1 MGAAVVLQVSR
12 GSRVVGWAE
21 NRVLRRAVFAVAFI
35 VCAALLIAGLE
46 PVEAWAAPRGAESPS
61 APVAGPTDSKD
72 PVDFPSAAIRARA
85 TGQRVEVTAERSES
99 STTWVNP
106 DGSVTTEQFAAPVRF
121 KNDKGEWASFNTDL
135 VEKADG
141 SLAPASVPE
150 GVVLAGEVNGTDAQP
165 AEVASLSGGAADSQ
179 IAVTWPDTLG
189 APRVEGSTATYAKAW
204 PGIDLRVTATRDG
217 FEQSFIIADRT
228 AAEAYAA
235 DQSGSAVTWD
245 VPLSIPDG
253 VTAREIQGERVEFV
267 DSAGNVVSRFEAPMA
282 WDAFVDAKSQEHT
295 QHAGVGVQLV
305 DQTSDGVTLRLSVD
319 RAWLLD
325 SARVFP
331 VTVDPV
337 YASASARPTFDAF
350 VQSNISSD
358 RSSEQ
363 ELKVG
368 TYDGRAK
375 ARSFLTFSTA
385 SFKGVKVQSASLK
398 VWESWSYSCTPKPLE
413 VWSTKSVASA
423 AMRWSSQPA
432 LASRVGSVNVAKGH
446 SSSCAAGWVSIPI
459 TSVVQSWSTSSAGSA
474 SLALKAAS
482 ETDVN
487 GWKRFASMESTTP
500 PSIVFTYDRKPNVAA
515 VPTVAGTATY
525 GADTYVASKRPVVST
540 TATDPDGNSMR
551 ANIEVHTSTAGTTDS
566 FVTKCATGLG
576 ASGST
581 LSCTLPADL
590 PDNKTLYVRAKVVDE
605 LSVWSASWS
614 GWKTIKTAQ
623 LKPAA
628 PTITC
633 QGYTNG
639 SWVQSPPSANVPC
652 TITVPSL
659 GGNNQAVQL
668 DYRVDGNTAA
678 TAVAVTAGKSAT
690 MSLPKSAGGHQ
701 IRARVYSASRMQ
713 SDAAVF
719 TIGWGGPALYS
730 PSRLEASN
738 GAFNVLA
745 KAPPRTANETT
756 VSARMQWRM
765 SGSDDPWTNAGAATP
780 VTAALG
786 KETVYSGT
794 FDAAA
799 ALAAANKTSR
809 GPVRMDFQVCFTYSG
824 VKSPMC
830 TGTVAPTVVVR
841 VPHAFGDGYP
851 TTDVETGQVA
861 LYTGEFQTSD
871 TDVTVPGY
879 GSDITLSRSHLSFTG
894 SGDVKAWPVDPVTGV
909 FGPGFTA
916 NLEGDDSAGLAG
928 VEVID
933 QRMSDG
939 SIALMGEDGDALV
952 FVNPSGKRET
962 VTGTLVP
969 GTTDT
974 ELSGV
979 TAKITGTA
987 AAPTLVVTESDG
999 TVTTFQPASGGAGKN
1014 LEFRPVSI
1022 AAVGDGSSTTF
1033 GYDAT
1038 TGVVTRIVAPLPDGL
1053 PADSCPPSGVLQP
1066 GCRALDLTYQTV
1078 TDPNGKSAQRLV
1090 KVSAVLF
1097 DPASKQMV
1105 TTPVTTYTYDSLTR
1119 LSSVTDVRSGL
1130 KTTYTWDGSS
1140 TRLKTITPSGLAGYT
1155 MNYAPNPDASIPTMV
1170 VKNVQREGQT
1180 AGAPAVQVAS
1190 IVYDIATSGDGLPD
1204 LSREGVKAWV
1214 KDTEGSPEF
1223 EAQVPVK
1230 GYAVFDSDHPVNAL
1244 VGKDVSAAD
1253 LQYASLSY
1261 INADAYTINTA
1272 TFGAGAWQMD
1282 ATWYDT
1288 KGNVV
1293 RTLDED
1299 AVNATLADPRMSQ
1312 AQVDDLSTQ
1321 TFYNSDTT
1329 DASGKTILPAGSRVE
1344 QTFGPARDVMLNNGS
1359 TARVRSHSRTI
1370 YDEGAPNSGLNAATG
1385 QPYSL
1390 ATTVVSDA
1398 VTTGSGPDSVSV
1410 VETVSTTKNG
1420 YNPIDGSAATST
1432 TSGWTLGTPTTVTDN
1447 AGRVTKQAFD
1457 ARGKVVTTIAPA
1469 SNGADA
1475 GTTRTIYYTA
1485 GANTA
1490 DASCGGSDQAKA
1502 WAGEVCRV
1510 FPAAAPSEGPS
1521 MPSTRITGYDYW
1533 LAPTTTV
1540 ETSGSATRTSSVTYD
1555 AAGRAIYTKTS
1566 TSGLA
1571 GSVPMDAIF
1580 TQYNPATGLVDAV
1593 GVANSAGT
1601 GIGGAKQTYTYDAWG
1616 KQLTST
1622 NQLGDVTTTTYD
1634 AKARVTSIN
1643 DGKGVTSFE
1652 YDGTDA
1658 NGKEERRG
1666 LVTKQTVTRGAGT
1679 PLEYRAAY
1687 DATGTLTTE
1696 TLPAGITARHLLDE
1710 AGEEIGLSYSGQL
1723 TDPDTGEV
1731 TSGEWI
1737 AWSQTNDVSG
1747 RVRTDTSTFASQ
1759 IATTAGVTPEAEVTQ
1774 AVDVNPLDFDHRYSY
1789 DKAGNL
1795 AKVEDLTKAP
1805 EGENTASP
1813 YVVRE
1818 YTFTAKGAR
1827 ASLKETIHADGTPT
1841 GTVTAGKTQSL
1852 TYDTADRSTGGYVYD
1867 LFGRQT
1873 KVPAAH
1879 TPNPGKGNISLA
1891 YFDSDLPHK
1900 ITQGDTTTTFDLDVL
1915 ARRLTQTTTT
1925 PSGVTTTTRHYAD
1938 DSDNPAWVDVKEP
1951 NGIVETTRFAGSI
1964 SGDLG
1969 ATIKTDGAAEL
1980 TLPNIRGDIVTT
1992 IPIAA
1997 ETASESPAETITG
2010 WAGFEE
2016 YGTPVDPEQA
2026 RSVAGPLGYGWLGA
2040 KERSTTDVTAGL
2052 TLMGV
2057 RLYNQT
2063 TGNFTSADPVPG
2075 GNATAYNYPT
2085 DPINQHDISGAC
2097 SGTSR
2102 VMCPTEGG
2110 FGQSYWGPTGIRG
2123 GRSGKSARVKSSS
2136 GRSKGGKSRSNGP
2149 KKTAYSRFSP
2159 NSRVRANKYFNIPA
2173 ANGVYTIH
2181 YKNGK
2186 IYVGRSVNMYRRIG
2200 THQRNGKLSKN
2211 GGVLEIEFKRVS
2223 GGYKRTRITE
2233 NGTYHHYKN
2242 RGYNMENKIRPC
2254 RYRNCR

>member
-1 MGAAVVLQVSR
+1 MLQVSR

-1359 TARVRSHSRTI
+1359 TARVRPHSRTI

>member
-1 MGAAVVLQVSR
+1 MVLQVSR

-1359 TARVRSHSRTI
+1359 TARVRPHSRTI

>member
-1 MGAAVVLQVSR
+1 
-12 GSRVVGWAE
+12 
-21 NRVLRRAVFAVAFI
+21 
-35 VCAALLIAGLE
+35 
-46 PVEAWAAPRGAESPS
+46 
-61 APVAGPTDSKD
+61 
-72 PVDFPSAAIRARA
+72 
-85 TGQRVEVTAERSES
+85 
-99 STTWVNP
+99 
-106 DGSVTTEQFAAPVRF
+106 
-121 KNDKGEWASFNTDL
+121 
-135 VEKADG
+135 
-141 SLAPASVPE
+141 
-150 GVVLAGEVNGTDAQP
+150 
-165 AEVASLSGGAADSQ
+165 
-179 IAVTWPDTLG
+179 
-189 APRVEGSTATYAKAW
+189 
-204 PGIDLRVTATRDG
+204 
-217 FEQSFIIADRT
+217 
-228 AAEAYAA
+228 
-235 DQSGSAVTWD
+235 
-245 VPLSIPDG
+245 
-253 VTAREIQGERVEFV
+253 
-267 DSAGNVVSRFEAPMA
+267 
-282 WDAFVDAKSQEHT
+282 
-295 QHAGVGVQLV
+295 
-305 DQTSDGVTLRLSVD
+305 
-319 RAWLLD
+319 
-325 SARVFP
+325 
-331 VTVDPV
+331 
-337 YASASARPTFDAF
+337 
-350 VQSNISSD
+350 
-358 RSSEQ
+358 
-363 ELKVG
+363 
-368 TYDGRAK
+368 
-375 ARSFLTFSTA
+375 
-385 SFKGVKVQSASLK
+385 
-398 VWESWSYSCTPKPLE
+398 
-413 VWSTKSVASA
+413 
-423 AMRWSSQPA
+423 
-432 LASRVGSVNVAKGH
+432 
-446 SSSCAAGWVSIPI
+446 
-459 TSVVQSWSTSSAGSA
+459 
-474 SLALKAAS
+474 
-482 ETDVN
+482 
-487 GWKRFASMESTTP
+487 
-500 PSIVFTYDRKPNVAA
+500 
-515 VPTVAGTATY
+515 
-525 GADTYVASKRPVVST
+525 
-540 TATDPDGNSMR
+540 
-551 ANIEVHTSTAGTTDS
+551 
-566 FVTKCATGLG
+566 
-576 ASGST
+576 
-581 LSCTLPADL
+581 
-590 PDNKTLYVRAKVVDE
+590 
-605 LSVWSASWS
+605 
-614 GWKTIKTAQ
+614 
-623 LKPAA
+623 
-628 PTITC
+628 
-633 QGYTNG
+633 
-639 SWVQSPPSANVPC
+639 
-652 TITVPSL
+652 
-659 GGNNQAVQL
+659 
-668 DYRVDGNTAA
+668 
-678 TAVAVTAGKSAT
+678 
-690 MSLPKSAGGHQ
+690 
-701 IRARVYSASRMQ
+701 MQ

-799 ALAAANKTSR
+799 ALAAANRTSR

-1299 AVNATLADPRMSQ
+1299 AVNATLADPSMSQ

-1359 TARVRSHSRTI
+1359 TARVRPHSRTI

-2149 KKTAYSRFSP
+2149 KKTAYSSFSP

>member
-1 MGAAVVLQVSR
+1 MGAAVALQVSR

-99 STTWVNP
+99 SSTWVNP

-150 GVVLAGEVNGTDAQP
+150 GVVLAGEVKGTDAQP

-217 FEQSFIIADRT
+217 FEQSFVIADRT

-245 VPLSIPDG
+245 VPLSIPES
-253 VTAREIQGERVEFV
+253 VTAREIAGERVEFV
-267 DSAGNVVSRFEAPMA
+267 DAAGNVVSRFEAPMA

-295 QHAGVGVQLV
+295 QHTGVGVQLV
-305 DQTSDGVTLRLSVD
+305 GQSEHSVTLRLSVD

-325 SARVFP
+325 GARVFP

-363 ELKVG
+363 ELKAG
-368 TYDGRAK
+368 TYDGKVK

-385 SFKGVKVQSASLK
+385 PFKGVKVQSASLK
-398 VWESWSYSCTPKPLE
+398 VYESWSYSCTAKPLE
-413 VWSTKSVASA
+413 VWSTKSVASSSI
-423 AMRWSSQPA
+423 RWGSQPG
-432 LASRVGSVNVAKGH
+432 LVTRYGSVNVAKGAN
-446 SSSCAAGWVSIPI
+446 SSCAAGWVNIPI
-459 TSVVQSWSTSSAGSA
+459 TGLAQSWSTSSAASA
-474 SLALKAAS
+474 TLALKAAS
-482 ETDVN
+482 ETDVL
-487 GWKRFASMESTTP
+487 GWKRFRSMESTTP
-500 PSIVFTYDRKPNVAA
+500 PSIVFTYNRKPNAA
-515 VPTVAGTATY
+515 AIPQVAGSTTFAGATFVS
-525 GADTYVASKRPVVST
+525 AKRPSVST
-540 TATDPDGNSMR
+540 IVSDPDGNTVK
-551 ANIEVHTSTAGTTDS
+551 ANIEVHTSASASASTLVTECDTA
-566 FVTKCATGLG
+566 LG
-576 ASGST
+576 ASGSRV
-581 LSCTLPADL
+581 SCVLPADL
-590 PDNKTLYVRAKVVDE
+590 PDNKTLYVRAAAADQLGVWNGT
-605 LSVWSASWS
+605 WSAW
-614 GWKTIKTAQ
+614 TTVKTAQ
-623 LKPAA
+623 AKPAA

-652 TITVPSL
+652 MITVPSL
-659 GGNNQAVQL
+659 GGNDQAVQL

-719 TIGWGGPALYS
+719 TVGWGGPALYS

-765 SGSDDPWTNAGAATP
+765 SGSDDPWVNAGNAVA
-780 VTAALG
+780 VTGALG
-786 KETVYSGT
+786 KETVFSGT

-824 VKSPMC
+824 VRQPMC
-830 TGTVAPTVVVR
+830 TGEVAPTVVVR

-861 LYTGEFQTSD
+861 LYTGEFSLSD
-871 TDVTVPGY
+871 RDVSVPGY
-879 GSDITLSRSHLSFTG
+879 GSDLTVSRSHLSLTG
-894 SGDVKAWPVDPVTGV
+894 SGDVKAWPADPVTGV

-916 NLEGDDSAGLAG
+916 NLEGDESAGLAG
-928 VEVID
+928 LDVID

-939 SIALMGEDGDALV
+939 SIALLGEDGDALV
-952 FVNPSGKRET
+952 FVNASGKRET
-962 VTGTLVP
+962 VTGSLVP
-969 GTTDT
+969 GTSDT

-979 TAKITGTA
+979 KAAITGSA

-999 TVTTFQPASGGAGKN
+999 TVTTFQPSAGGAGKN
-1014 LEFRPVSI
+1014 LDFRPVSI

-1078 TDPNGKSAQRLV
+1078 TDPSGKSAQRLV
-1090 KVSAVLF
+1090 KVLAVLF

-1105 TTPVTTYTYDSLTR
+1105 TRPVTTYTYDALTR
-1119 LSSVTDVRSGL
+1119 LASVPDVRSGL

-1140 TRLKTITPSGLAGYT
+1140 TRIKTITPSGLAGYT
-1155 MNYAPNPDASIPTMV
+1155 MTYAPNPDASIPTMV

-1180 AGAPAVQVAS
+1180 AGAAPVQIAS

-1272 TFGAGAWQMD
+1272 TFGAGAWQID
-1282 ATWYDT
+1282 ATWYDA

-1293 RTLDED
+1293 RTLDEA
-1299 AVNATLADPRMSQ
+1299 AVKT
-1312 AQVDDLSTQ
+1312 AQDDLSLSAAQIDDLSTQ

-1344 QTFGPARDVMLNNGS
+1344 QTFAPARDVMLNDGS
-1359 TARVRSHSRTI
+1359 TARVRPHSRTI
-1370 YDEGAPNSGLNAATG
+1370 YDEGAPNSGINAATG

-1390 ATTVVSDA
+1390 ATTVISDA

-1420 YNPIDGSAATST
+1420 YNPIDGAAATST

-1447 AGRVTKQAFD
+1447 AGRVTKQVFD

-1510 FPAAAPSEGPS
+1510 LPAAAPSEGPS
-1521 MPSTRITGYDYW
+1521 MPSTKITGYDYW
-1533 LAPTTTV
+1533 LAPTTAV
-1540 ETSGSATRTSSVTYD
+1540 ETSGAASRTSSVTYD

-1571 GSVPMDAIF
+1571 DSVPMDAIF
-1580 TQYNPATGLVDAV
+1580 TQYNPTTGLVDAV

-1601 GIGGAKQTYTYDAWG
+1601 GIGGAKQSYTYDAWG

-1634 AKARVTSIN
+1634 AKARVTSID

-1658 NGKEERRG
+1658 NGKAERRG

-1687 DATGTLTTE
+1687 DATGALVTE

-1723 TDPDTGEV
+1723 TDPDTGEESV
-1731 TSGEWI
+1731 GEWI

-1813 YVVRE
+1813 YAVRT
-1818 YTFTAKGAR
+1818 YGFTAKGAR
-1827 ASLKETIHADGTPT
+1827 ASVKETVHADGTQNGSAT
-1841 GTVTAGKTQSL
+1841 LGRTQAIS
-1852 TYDTADRSTGGYVYD
+1852 YDSADRPTGGYVYD

-1873 KVPAAH
+1873 TIPADHAPH
-1879 TPNPGKGNISLA
+1879 SDQGDITLA

-1900 ITQGDTTTTFDLDVL
+1900 ITQGDTTTTFGLDVS
-1915 ARRLTQTTTT
+1915 ARRLTQTTVT
-1925 PSGVTTTTRHYAD
+1925 PAGTTTTTRHYAD
-1938 DSDNPAWVDVKEP
+1938 ESDNPAWV
-1951 NGIVETTRFAGSI
+1951 ETARPDGTRDTVRFTGSI

-1969 ATIKTDGAAEL
+1969 AQIKADGGVEL
-1980 TLPNIRGDIVTT
+1980 TLPNIRGDVVTT

-1997 ETASESPAETITG
+1997 ETASETPAETITG

-2016 YGTPVDPEQA
+2016 YGTPNDPEQA

-2040 KERSTTDVTAGL
+2040 KERSTTDATAGL

-2057 RLYNQT
+2057 RLYNQA

-2085 DPINQHDISGAC
+2085 DPINQRDLSGRESRRAKLRRHAVTILTC
-2097 SGTSR
+2097 ASFGRRNCNKILFATAESLAVGKAYERNDNKANAIRHFVWMNLIYSR
-2102 VMCPTEGG
+2102 VSLKAAKAMGWAHEYGLAKNGTAKER
-2110 FGQSYWGPTGIRG
+2110 QD
-2123 GRSGKSARVKSSS
+2123 SARDKANNRIALQW
-2136 GRSKGGKSRSNGP
+2136 GRRHIRTMHILDSIGGLE
-2149 KKTAYSRFSP
+2149 AYLILS
-2159 NSRVRANKYFNIPA
+2159 AE
-2173 ANGVYTIH
+2173 
-2181 YKNGK
+2181 
-2186 IYVGRSVNMYRRIG
+2186 
-2200 THQRNGKLSKN
+2200 KLWRHRK
-2211 GGVLEIEFKRVS
+2211 F
-2223 GGYKRTRITE
+2223 RTV
-2233 NGTYHHYKN
+2233 
-2242 RGYNMENKIRPC
+2242 
-2254 RYRNCR
+2254 